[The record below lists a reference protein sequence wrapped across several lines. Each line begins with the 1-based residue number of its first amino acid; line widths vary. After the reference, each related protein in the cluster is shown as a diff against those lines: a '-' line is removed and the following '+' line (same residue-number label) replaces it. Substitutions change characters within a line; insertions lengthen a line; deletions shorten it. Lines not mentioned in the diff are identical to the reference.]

1 MYYVAYSTANG
12 GGEME
17 VITDTDFLGMPLF
30 RRGKVRDI
38 YEVGDLLLII
48 STDRISAFDVIMDQG
63 IPGKGRVL
71 NELAAFWLDKTED
84 IIDNHLV
91 TTNMGELPA
100 ELQRFKDD
108 LQGRSMLVR
117 KAEPLPVECVVRG
130 YLAGSGWKDYQ
141 RNCSICGIPLPS
153 GLRQADKLPEP
164 LFTPSTKAEVG
175 EHDENVTFKS
185 IADVIGE
192 ELARRIERVSLELF
206 ERGTEVADTR
216 NVILADTK
224 YEFGMFEGRMILI
237 DEVFTPDSSRFWPKD
252 SWEPGHDQE
261 NLDKQLLRD
270 WLETL
275 DWDKRP
281 PPPRI
286 PGDIIDQV
294 AERYA
299 YIKKVLLGA

>member
-1 MYYVAYSTANG
+1 
-12 GGEME
+12 ME

-71 NELAAFWLDKTED
+71 NELAAFWLDKTRD

-91 TTNMGELPA
+91 TTDMGELPA
-100 ELQRFKDD
+100 DLQPFKDD

-153 GLRQADKLPEP
+153 GLRQADRLPEP

-206 ERGTEVADTR
+206 ERGTEIADTR

-261 NLDKQLLRD
+261 NLDKQVLRD

-275 DWDKRP
+275 DWDKKP
-281 PPPRI
+281 PPPKI

-299 YIKKVLLGA
+299 YINKVLLGA

>member
-1 MYYVAYSTANG
+1 
-12 GGEME
+12 ME
-17 VITDTDFLGMPLF
+17 VITDTAFLGIPLN

-71 NELAAFWLDKTED
+71 NELAAFWLDKTKD

-91 TTNMGELPA
+91 TTDMGELPA

-153 GLRQADKLPEP
+153 GLRQADRLPEP

-206 ERGTEVADTR
+206 ERGTEIADTR

-261 NLDKQLLRD
+261 NLDKQVLRD

-275 DWDKRP
+275 DWDKKP
-281 PPPRI
+281 PPPKI

-299 YIKKVLLGA
+299 YINKVLLGA